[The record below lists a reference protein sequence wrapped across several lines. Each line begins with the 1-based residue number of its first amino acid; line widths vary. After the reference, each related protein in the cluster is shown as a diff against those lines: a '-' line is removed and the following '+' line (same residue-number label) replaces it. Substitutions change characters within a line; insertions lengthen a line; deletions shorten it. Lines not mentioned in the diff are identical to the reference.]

1 MDSHIAKRKGLG
13 FSQNDTKVMDSQ
25 IKIMKGY
32 GLSRNKKEKVLDSYR
47 TKEVLCILT

>member
-25 IKIMKGY
+25 IKTMKGY
-32 GLSRNKKEKVLDSYR
+32 RFSCNEKEKVLDSYR
-47 TKEVLCILT
+47 TKEVLWILT